1 MNSPDDDLLSIIDDR
16 EELAAEPT
24 KAPWRIL
31 IIDDDE
37 DVHATTSIA
46 LGHTHILNRPL
57 ALEHCYSAS
66 EARDMLT
73 HDQNF
78 AVILLDVV
86 MENEHA
92 GLDMVGYIRD
102 TLDMQATR
110 IILRTGQP
118 GYAPE
123 LTIFNHYDIDDY
135 RTKSELTRTR
145 LITCITSALRSYRQ
159 IRALSRQREGLEK
172 IITASA
178 DLMEKTAL
186 NTFAEGILTQMASL
200 LDFHDE
206 DGVVC
211 VQRHVDVDE
220 SLRDQLFI
228 VAAVG
233 TLTHYVTR
241 PLSELRRPDIS
252 AAIRTCL
259 EQKRHL
265 FNGDHVVIYL
275 QSGDTEGAIYLH
287 TEQVPKG
294 DDQQLIEVF
303 AANISSCYGNVQL
316 VDKLNYV
323 AYHDT
328 LTRAPNRTRFILEL
342 DQVAKEQNPDTT
354 VALLDLTHFADLN
367 EGLGLDAGNT
377 LLIAIAGRLKREL
390 GDATFVARIGADVFG
405 LIGHQRLINPSTLD
419 SIFAIPFHIEQMDI
433 PVRCNIGFCRL
444 LYGDMKGLTLLKR
457 ADIALTRSKKSTAR
471 NYEYYIEEMEN
482 DARWRLDIIHQLH
495 YDHYGQQLEL
505 WYQPQVHLQTGAIYG
520 IEALMRWPDSA
531 GGFTQPPSVFI
542 PLAEYSGLIIELGD
556 WALEEACKTYR
567 QLQDEQ
573 LAPPSVSVNV
583 SVPQFKS
590 ARFTEHVRALIQ
602 KYQMPEGAL
611 VLEVT
616 ESLAMDDPKRVIS
629 MLSTLRNAG
638 VRSSIDDFG
647 TGYSSLGYLRNL
659 PADCLKIDQSFI
671 RELSHEEHSTSG
683 LFADT
688 IITLGEKLGLNVV
701 AEGVETAEQ
710 ARFLRELGCQI
721 AQGFYYAK
729 PMPLPALKRWLKDY
743 QEALLNHPKP

>member
-1 MNSPDDDLLSIIDDR
+1 MNSPDDDLLHIIDDH
-16 EELAAEPT
+16 EEHLAEPA
-24 KAPWRIL
+24 KLPWRIL
-31 IIDDDE
+31 IVDDDE
-37 DVHATTSIA
+37 DVHAATSIA
-46 LGHTHILNRPL
+46 LGHTQILNRPL
-57 ALEHCYSAS
+57 QLEHCYSAA
-66 EARDMLT
+66 EARARLT
-73 HDQNF
+73 EDQNF

-92 GLDMVGYIRD
+92 GLDMVGYIREV
-102 TLDMQATR
+102 LDMQATR
-110 IILRTGQP
+110 VILRTGQP

-172 IITASA
+172 IISASS
-178 DLMEKTAL
+178 DLMEKRAL

-211 VQRHVDVDE
+211 VQRHLDVDD

-259 EQKRHL
+259 AEKRHQ

-275 QSGDTEGAIYLH
+275 QSGDTDGAIYMH
-287 TEQVPKG
+287 TDEVPK
-294 DDQQLIEVF
+294 DDDKQLIEVF

-323 AYHDT
+323 AYHDA

-342 DQVAKEQNPDTT
+342 DHVAKEQNPDIA

-367 EGLGLDAGNT
+367 EGLGPDAGNT
-377 LLIAIAGRLKREL
+377 LLVSIAERLKREL
-390 GDATFVARIGADVFG
+390 GDASFVARIGADVFG
-405 LIGHQRLINPSTLD
+405 VIGHQRLINPSTLD
-419 SIFAIPFHIEQMDI
+419 SIFAIPFRIEQMDI
-433 PVRCNIGFCRL
+433 PVRCNMGFCRL

-457 ADIALTRSKKSTAR
+457 ADIALTRSKKNSSR
-471 NYEYYIEEMEN
+471 NYEYYIEDMEN

-495 YDHYGQQLEL
+495 NDHYRQQLEL
-505 WYQPQVHLQTGAIYG
+505 WYQPQVNLQTGEIYG
-520 IEALMRWPDSA
+520 VEALMRWPNSE
-531 GGFTQPPSVFI
+531 GGFTHPPSVFI

-556 WALEEACKTYR
+556 WALEEACKTFR
-567 QLQDEQ
+567 LLQDEQ
-573 LAPPSVSVNV
+573 LSPKSISVNV

-590 ARFTEHVRALIQ
+590 ARFVEHVKELV
-602 KYQMPEGAL
+602 KSYQMPAGTL
-611 VLEVT
+611 VLEIT
-616 ESLAMDDPKRVIS
+616 ESLAMDDPKRVINI
-629 MLSTLRNAG
+629 LSTLREIG
-638 VRSSIDDFG
+638 VHSSIDDFG

-659 PADCLKIDQSFI
+659 PTDCLKIDQSFI
-671 RELSHEEHSTSG
+671 QEISEDKQKIDG
-683 LFADT
+683 IFADT
-688 IITLGEKLGLNVV
+688 IITLGAKLGLNVV

-710 ARFLRELGCQI
+710 ARFLCEHGCQI

-729 PMPLPALKRWLKDY
+729 PMPLTALKHWLKDY
-743 QEALLNHPKP
+743 QKSLLNHPKP